1 MINWDYLA
9 ALDFSVLWVYRVPL
23 LKGLGT
29 TLLLTLLA
37 SLMGVVAGT
46 GLAIL
51 SQLRSRPLRVLV
63 AAYVEIWRNTPL
75 IVQLVW
81 FHFALPTLTGI
92 PTAILVS
99 GILVLTFNVTA
110 YFTEIIRAGIEAVDR
125 GQHEAAMALGLPSA
139 IRWRKVILPQAVR
152 IMIPPLASLV
162 ISLLKATAILSVL
175 TISDLMRVT
184 VQLSNYT
191 FKPVEL
197 LTAVAVIYVTVGIL
211 ISRLFRFLETRLWLP
226 SH

>member
-9 ALDFSVLWVYRVPL
+9 ALDFSVLWVYRAPL
-23 LKGLGT
+23 LKGLAA
-29 TLLLTLLA
+29 TLLLTLLTSA
-37 SLMGVVAGT
+37 MGAVAGAV
-46 GLAIL
+46 LAVL
-51 SQLRSRPLRVLV
+51 SQLRPRPLRVLV
-63 AAYVEIWRNTPL
+63 AAYVEVWRNTPL

-92 PTAILVS
+92 PTTAYVS
-99 GILVLTFNVTA
+99 GIIVLTLNVTA

-125 GQHEAAMALGLPSA
+125 GQHEAAMALGLPFL
-139 IRWRKVILPQAVR
+139 IRWRKIVLPQAIR
-152 IMIPPLASLV
+152 IMVPPLASLV

-175 TISDLMRVT
+175 TINELMRVT

-197 LTAVAVIYVTVGIL
+197 LTAVAVIYVAAGIL
-211 ISRLFRFLETRLWLP
+211 VSRLFRVIERRLWLP
-226 SH
+226 SQ